1 MKIWLMVI
9 ALSLLTGC
17 ATISETLNQAQTG
30 LETANM
36 AKGMEAR
43 EMICRR
49 LYTAT
54 FSELFQTSEA
64 RAAWR
69 VICVDSAEAP

>member
-1 MKIWLMVI
+1 MKTLLAVL
-9 ALSLLTGC
+9 ALSLLAGC
-17 ATISETLNQAQTG
+17 STIAETLNQAQTG

-54 FSELFQTSEA
+54 FSELFPTAEA

-69 VICVDSAEAP
+69 VICVDNAEAP

>member
-1 MKIWLMVI
+1 MKAILAVL
-9 ALSLLTGC
+9 ALSLLAGC
-17 ATISETLNQAQTG
+17 STIAETLNQAQAG

-54 FSELFQTSEA
+54 FSELFPTAEE

-69 VICVDSAEAP
+69 VICIDSAEAP

>member
-9 ALSLLTGC
+9 ALSLLAGC
-17 ATISETLNQAQTG
+17 AAISETLNQAQTG

-54 FSELFQTSEA
+54 FSELFPTAEA

-69 VICVDSAEAP
+69 VICVDNAEAP

>member
-1 MKIWLMVI
+1 VKSILTVL
-9 ALSLLTGC
+9 ALSFLAGC
-17 ATISETLNQAQTG
+17 STIAETLNQAQAG

-54 FSELFQTSEA
+54 FSELFPTAEA

-69 VICVDSAEAP
+69 VICVDNAEAP

>member
-1 MKIWLMVI
+1 MKAVLAVL
-9 ALSLLTGC
+9 ALPLLAGC
-17 ATISETLNQAQTG
+17 AAIAQTLNQAQSG

-54 FSELFQTSEA
+54 FSELFPTAEA

-69 VICVDSAEAP
+69 VICVDNAEAP

>member
-1 MKIWLMVI
+1 MKTALAVL
-9 ALSLLTGC
+9 ALSLLAGC
-17 ATISETLNQAQTG
+17 STFSETLNRVQGG
-30 LETANM
+30 LETTNM

-54 FSELFQTSEA
+54 FSELFPTAEA

-69 VICVDSAEAP
+69 VICVDNAEAP